1 MIPSRKKLNNM
12 VILEFDGA
20 NGWEK
25 YLLTYSEA
33 LALIPMI
40 APKLPSI
47 TITDYEYNKISR
59 EDYKK
64 ADINLT

>member
-1 MIPSRKKLNNM
+1 M
-12 VILEFDGA
+12 VILEFDGY

-33 LALIPMI
+33 LALIPI
-40 APKLPSI
+40 LAPKLPSI
-47 TITDYEYNKISR
+47 TIKDYEYNKISG